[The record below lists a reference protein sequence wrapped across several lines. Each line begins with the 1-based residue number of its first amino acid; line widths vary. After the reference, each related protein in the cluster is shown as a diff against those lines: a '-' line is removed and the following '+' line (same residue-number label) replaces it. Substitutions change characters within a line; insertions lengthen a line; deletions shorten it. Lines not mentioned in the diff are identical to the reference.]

1 MIRKFTNKE
10 LYDMGWRPTD
20 DQILAAARILD
31 RESPSP
37 YPSYEEMLTSDPIG
51 ASEYGGTIER
61 MLMAAHKA
69 GLSD

>member
-20 DQILAAARILD
+20 DQVLAAAQILD
-31 RESPSP
+31 RELPSP
-37 YPSYEEMLTSDPIG
+37 YPTYEEMLTSDPIG

-69 GLSD
+69 GLGD